1 LTTAAMRVVLGCA
14 SPCKVSLAKIIEHL
28 SQPATKAARAA
39 AKLLKTPAEVIAALP
54 AGMRTSKILAYLEEY
69 PALMKLITEAELTAP
84 DLAKMSEFLTAADKV
99 NPATAYRTFTR
110 YLTFAASARTEGDI
124 GKLNKIAAALLEAD
138 ARQGSALKGA
148 MFEIFARVHLQE
160 FAGKAFRRVRFRA
173 GAGLELATESRTS
186 DFFIEATGEL
196 WDFKHAAS
204 VDAAQARDYAKILNS
219 VSEGLPRVQ
228 SINYLF
234 PSKAW
239 AVANRSLADT
249 AGFFVHYVDE
259 AGKVVTLL

>member
-1 LTTAAMRVVLGCA
+1 MRFVLGCA

-39 AKLLKTPAEVIAALP
+39 AKLLKTPADVIAALP
-54 AGMRTSKILAYLEEY
+54 AGMKTSKILAYLEEY

-84 DLAKMSEFLTAADKV
+84 DLAKLADFMTAADRA
-99 NPATAYRTFTR
+99 NPETAYKTFTR

-124 GKLNKIAAALLEAD
+124 GKLNKIASALVEAD
-138 ARQGSALKGA
+138 ARQGAALKGA
-148 MFEIFARVHLQE
+148 MFEVFARVHLPE
-160 FAGKAFRRVRFRA
+160 FAGKVFRRVRFRS
-173 GAGLELATESRTS
+173 GAGLELAAESRTS

-196 WDFKHAAS
+196 WDFKHAAK
-204 VDAAQARDYAKILNS
+204 VDLAQAKDYAKILNT

-234 PSKAW
+234 PSKAG
-239 AVANRSLADT
+239 AEANKHLKDV

-259 AGKVVTLL
+259 AGKLARL